1 MEFLHDCIALEK
13 SISNVDIDLLNG
25 ERAYQEKPHSNVIIQ
40 LRMGWNKGQVT
51 NWQGITREMH
61 IIARSIGKGL
71 V

>member
-40 LRMGWNKGQVT
+40 LRMG
-51 NWQGITREMH
+51 
-61 IIARSIGKGL
+61 
-71 V
+71 